1 MFTHNTKSAP
11 LDLISKFSRD
21 EVLKE
26 GSKYNFKLILLY
38 IQKLKNKWNA
48 MFSTEEK
55 NEDTSLL
62 LHDTISIGKVFI
74 SSSQEFSA
82 SFFRVQIVQAE

>member
-21 EVLKE
+21 EVLEE

-38 IQKLKNKWNA
+38 REKFKTKWNA
-48 MFSTEEK
+48 MFSIEEK

-62 LHDTISIGKVFI
+62 YHDAISIGKVLSAVHKSFLSP
-74 SSSQEFSA
+74 SSGSK
-82 SFFRVQIVQAE
+82 